1 VIEKAGSTVASVAVA
16 IERASARTGTDF
28 DYLLK
33 TAVRESSLNPSAKAG
48 SSSAAGLFQ
57 FIEQTWLGMV
67 KNHGAEHGLG
77 DLADQI
83 TRTKAGRY
91 VVADRQVR
99 RDILALR
106 YDPEIAATMAGEFT
120 KESQEALRSDLG
132 REPTGGELYAA
143 HFLGPEGASD
153 LIRAAERGET
163 SAAALFPDAARSNRS
178 IFYTKSGVARSPAE
192 VLAVLT
198 AKHNNA
204 DLPDAPAVADGVML
218 ARIRGSSDTMDDVV
232 KGDRP
237 LVPLGRPNMDDGS
250 DDIPPAALAAYTS
263 SSSAAGASLADV
275 TATGVQTPFMAQLLA
290 SLDPIPDRAREAMY
304 QADLGLRRSREE
316 DRLDRAA

>member
-1 VIEKAGSTVASVAVA
+1 MIEKAGSTVSTVAFA
-16 IERASARTGTDF
+16 IEKASAATGADF

-67 KNHGAEHGLG
+67 KNHGDEHGLG
-77 DLADQI
+77 ALADQI
-83 TRTKAGRY
+83 SQTKGGRY

-120 KESQEALRSDLG
+120 KESQAILKKALG

-143 HFLGPEGASD
+143 HFLGPDGAVD
-153 LIRAAERGET
+153 LIQAASRGET
-163 SAAALFPDAARSNRS
+163 SAPALFPDAARSNRT
-178 IFYTKSGVARSPAE
+178 IFYAKSGVARSPTE

-198 AKHNNA
+198 AKHDNA

-232 KGDRP
+232 TGGYAPVRM
-237 LVPLGRPNMDDGS
+237 GRPAMDDDEG
-250 DDIPPAALAAYTS
+250 TS
-263 SSSAAGASLADV
+263 SATLTADASASR
-275 TATGVQTPFMAQLLA
+275 GVPSNFVGSAVLTPFVAQLLA
-290 SLDPIPDRAREAMY
+290 SLDPIPDRAREAMF
-304 QADLGLRRSREE
+304 QADMDLRRSQDERQQS
-316 DRLDRAA
+316 LAA

>member
-1 VIEKAGSTVASVAVA
+1 MIEKAGSTVASVAFA
-16 IERASARTGTDF
+16 IERASAKTGTDF

-33 TAVRESSLNPSAKAG
+33 TAVRESSLDPSAKAG

-57 FIEQTWLGMV
+57 FIEQTWFGMI

-77 DLADQI
+77 DLAEQI
-83 TRTKAGRY
+83 SRTKSGRY

-106 YDPEIAATMAGEFT
+106 YDAEIAATMAGEFT

-153 LIRAAERGET
+153 LIRAAQRGEA

-232 KGDRP
+232 KGDHTA
-237 LVPLGRPNMDDGS
+237 VPLGRPIMDDGS
-250 DDIPPAALAAYTS
+250 SEIPPAALAAYTS
-263 SSSAAGASLADV
+263 SSSPAGASLAD
-275 TATGVQTPFMAQLLA
+275 ASFTGVQTPFMAQLLA
-290 SLDPIPDRAREAMY
+290 SLDPIPDRAREAIY
-304 QADLGLRRSREE
+304 QAGLDLRRSQD
-316 DRLDRAA
+316 DRRDRAA

>member
-1 VIEKAGSTVASVAVA
+1 MIEKAGSTVASVAVA
-16 IERASARTGTDF
+16 IEKASVRTGTDF

-57 FIEQTWLGMV
+57 FIDQTWLGMI
-67 KNHGAEHGLG
+67 KNHGADHGLG

-83 TRTKAGRY
+83 SQTKGGRY

-120 KESQEALRSDLG
+120 KESQVILQKALG
-132 REPTGGELYAA
+132 REPNGGELYAA
-143 HFLGPEGASD
+143 HFLGPDGAVD
-153 LIRAAERGET
+153 LIQAAMRGES
-163 SAAALFPDAARSNRS
+163 SAPALFPDAARSNRS
-178 IFYTKSGVARSPAE
+178 IFYTKAGVARSPSE

-218 ARIRGSSDTMDDVV
+218 ARIRGSTDTMDDVV
-232 KGDRP
+232 RGGYAS
-237 LVPLGRPNMDDGS
+237 VPLGRPAYGEDD
-250 DDIPPAALAAYTS
+250 
-263 SSSAAGASLADV
+263 SSAAMQIASSSGNGGDGATYASLSGAV
-275 TATGVQTPFMAQLLA
+275 LTPFMAQLLA
-290 SLDPIPDRAREAMY
+290 SLDPIPDRAREAVF
-304 QADLGLRRSREE
+304 QADRDLRRSQDE
-316 DRLDRAA
+316 RAMLSA

>member
-1 VIEKAGSTVASVAVA
+1 MIEKAGSTVTSVAFA
-16 IERASARTGTDF
+16 IERASARTGADF

-33 TAVRESSLNPSAKAG
+33 TAVRESSLNPAAKAG

-67 KNHGAEHGLG
+67 KNHGADHGLSN
-77 DLADQI
+77 LADQI
-83 TRTKAGRY
+83 SRTKGGRY

-120 KESQEALRSDLG
+120 KESQTALRQALG
-132 REPTGGELYAA
+132 REASGGELYAA
-143 HFLGPEGASD
+143 HFLGPDGAVD
-153 LIRAAERGET
+153 LIQAAARGET
-163 SAAALFPDAARSNRS
+163 SAPALFPDAARANRS
-178 IFYTKSGVARSPAE
+178 IFYAKSGLARSPAE

-218 ARIRGSSDTMDDVV
+218 ARIRGSTDTMDDVV
-232 KGDRP
+232 TGGYASI
-237 LVPLGRPNMDDGS
+237 PLGRPALDEGGDGVLPALLAS
-250 DDIPPAALAAYTS
+250 DDKAHSI
-263 SSSAAGASLADV
+263 AAGYGAPSAGV
-275 TATGVQTPFMAQLLA
+275 TTPFMAQLLA
-290 SLDPIPDRAREAMY
+290 SLDPIPDRAREAMF
-304 QADLGLRRSREE
+304 QADRDLRRTQ
-316 DRLDRAA
+316 DDRAALAA